1 VNTLKKQQSVFTK
14 QSIIQDAATEA
25 SFMVSYELAN
35 RNKPF
40 LDGEFIKE
48 CMSDVASIMC
58 PELKTEMDSIALLR
72 RTVVR
77 RVEKISDNLM
87 SQLEDTSKQFLW
99 YLLAL
104 DESTDVQ
111 DTAQLL
117 VFIQGMD
124 ANFQLT
130 E

>member
-117 VFIQGMD
+117 VFI
-124 ANFQLT
+124 
-130 E
+130 